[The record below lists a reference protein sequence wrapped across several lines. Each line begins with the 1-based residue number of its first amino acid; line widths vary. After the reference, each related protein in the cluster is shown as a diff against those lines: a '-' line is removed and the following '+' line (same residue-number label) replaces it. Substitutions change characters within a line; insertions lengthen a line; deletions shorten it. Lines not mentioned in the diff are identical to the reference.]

1 MPTALALLLRRIVV
15 GFTLLSFLTTQTAAV
30 AGLHEEGTAAGQ
42 AANPVVRETITAPGA
57 SSARHCWRHRPW
69 GSYWYGTTRA

>member
-42 AANPVVRETITAPGA
+42 AAR
-57 SSARHCWRHRPW
+57 
-69 GSYWYGTTRA
+69 